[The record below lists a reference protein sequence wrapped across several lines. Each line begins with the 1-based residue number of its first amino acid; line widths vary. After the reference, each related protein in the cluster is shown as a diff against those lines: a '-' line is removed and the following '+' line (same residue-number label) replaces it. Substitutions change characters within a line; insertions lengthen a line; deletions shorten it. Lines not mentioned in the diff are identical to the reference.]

1 MDADLL
7 AFRALMRELEP
18 HWNALQEESERI
30 AAERHC
36 YLDFF
41 DRADEAYLVTRS
53 WCIVAEANQ
62 AAGRL
67 LGSAPGRLV
76 GKPLAVLVGLPQ
88 RHEFRGRVAALKAG
102 TPWPHGWKLR
112 IGREGHEGT
121 DAVLSVR
128 SMGSGLCWAL
138 REAA

>member
-1 MDADLL
+1 MNADLL

-18 HWNALQEESERI
+18 HWNALQEESEHL
-30 AAERHC
+30 ASERQR

-41 DRADEAYLVTRS
+41 DRSDEAYLVTGP
-53 WCIVAEANQ
+53 WCIVREANH

-67 LGSAPGRLV
+67 LGSAPRRLV
-76 GKPLAVLVGLPQ
+76 GKPLAILVGMPQ
-88 RHEFRGRVAALKAG
+88 RREFRGRVAALEAG
-102 TPWPHGWKLR
+102 TPRPDGWKLR
-112 IGREGHEGT
+112 IGREGHPGT

-128 SMGSGLCWAL
+128 AMASGLCWAL